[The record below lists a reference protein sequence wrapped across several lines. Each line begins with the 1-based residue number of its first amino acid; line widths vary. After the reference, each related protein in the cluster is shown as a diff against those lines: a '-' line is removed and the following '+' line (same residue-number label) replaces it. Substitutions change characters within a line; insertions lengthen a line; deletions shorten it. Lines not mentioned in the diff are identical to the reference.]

1 MNIISILNFF
11 KSAFSQDKNKSVL
24 GIDIG
29 PSSIKIVQLKRKK
42 GRAILETYG
51 ELSLGPY
58 AGLEVGRSTSLP
70 TEKIAEAVIDVLR
83 ESNTTT
89 NKCGI
94 SIPMGSSLVSF
105 IKIPKI
111 DEGQLAQMISLE
123 ARRYIPVPISEVSLD
138 YLVIPRNESIA
149 SEYQNSEAKPEEKT
163 IDVLLVVIHNDAMER
178 NKEITRIAKLDTE
191 FSEIEIFSS
200 MRSVLEPGT
209 LPQMIIDFGSG
220 STKIY
225 IIERGILRTSHMI
238 SRGSQDI
245 TLAISQSLG
254 ISVDEAEKMKRER
267 GLLKKEGEQMDINEI
282 TSLTLDYIFSEISRV
297 LLNYQK
303 KTEKN
308 ISKIFLTGGGVLL
321 KGLKEKAESSF
332 SVPVVIADPFSKVE
346 FPAFLESVLKQAG
359 PSFAVAIGLALR
371 RLQDIN

>member
-1 MNIISILNFF
+1 MSIFDSIKNLVGGGN
-11 KSAFSQDKNKSVL
+11 QNKSVL

-29 PSSIKIVQLKRKK
+29 PSSIKIVQLKRQK

-58 AGLEVGRSTSLP
+58 AGLEIGRSTSLT
-70 TEKIAEAVIDVLR
+70 TEQLAQAVIDILR

-89 NKCGI
+89 TKCGI

-105 IKIPKI
+105 IKLPKV
-111 DEGQLAQMISLE
+111 DEQQLAQMIPLE
-123 ARRYIPVPISEVSLD
+123 ARKYIPVPISEVSLD

-149 SEYQNSEAKPEEKT
+149 SEYQNSLEAPDEKT

-178 NKEITRIAKLDTE
+178 NKEITRIAKLDTS
-191 FSEIEIFSS
+191 FSEIEIFGS

-209 LPQMIIDFGSG
+209 APQMIIDFGSG

-245 TLAISQSLG
+245 TLAISKSLG
-254 ISVDEAEKMKRER
+254 ISVEEAEKMKRER
-267 GLLKKEGEQMDINEI
+267 GLLKKDGEQMDINEI
-282 TSLTLDYIFSEISRV
+282 TSLTLDYIFSEIGRV

-303 KTEKN
+303 KTERN
-308 ISKIFLTGGGVLL
+308 VSKVFLTGGGVLL

-332 SVPVVIADPFSKVE
+332 NVPVVMADPFSKVE
-346 FPAFLESVLKQAG
+346 YPAFLESVLKQAG

-371 RLQDIN
+371 RLQDSE

>member
-1 MNIISILNFF
+1 MANILDLIKN
-11 KSAFSQDKNKSVL
+11 AFGGEKNQSVL
-24 GIDIG
+24 GIDVG
-29 PSSIKIVQLKRKK
+29 PSSVKLVQLKKKK

-58 AGLEVGRSTSLP
+58 AGMEIGRATNLP
-70 TEKIAEAVIDVLR
+70 ADKVAQAISDLLR

-89 NKCGI
+89 KKCGI

-105 IKIPKI
+105 IKLPRV
-111 DEGQLAQMISLE
+111 DESQLAQMVPLE
-123 ARRYIPVPISEVSLD
+123 ARKYIPVPISEVSLD
-138 YLVIPRNESIA
+138 YLIIPKNESIA
-149 SEYQNSEAKPEEKT
+149 SEYQNSEQKPEENT
-163 IDVLLVVIHNDAMER
+163 IDVLLVVIHNDALAK
-178 NKEITRIAKLDTE
+178 NKEVTKLAGLDTA
-191 FSEIEIFSS
+191 FSEIEIFGS

-209 LPQMIIDFGSG
+209 APQMIIDMGSS

-225 IIERGILRTSHMI
+225 IIEHGILRTSHLI

-245 TLAISQSLG
+245 TLAISKSLG
-254 ISVDEAEKMKRER
+254 ISVEEAEKIKREQ
-267 GLLKKEGEQMDINEI
+267 GIMAKPGDQANINEI
-282 TSLTLDYIFSEISRV
+282 TSLTLDYIFSEVGRV

-303 KTEKN
+303 KNEKT

-332 SVPVVIADPFSKVE
+332 SVPVMMADPFSKVE
-346 FPAFLESVLKQAG
+346 YPAFLENVLKQAG

>member
-1 MNIISILNFF
+1 MSIFDTFKNILGGGD
-11 KSAFSQDKNKSVL
+11 QNKSVL

-58 AGLEVGRSTSLP
+58 AGLEIGRSTSLD
-70 TEKIAEAVIDVLR
+70 TEKLAQAVVDILR

-89 NKCGI
+89 NKAGI

-105 IKIPKI
+105 IKLPKV
-111 DEGQLAQMISLE
+111 DERELAQMIPLE
-123 ARRYIPVPISEVSLD
+123 ARKYIPVPISEVSLD
-138 YLVIPRNESIA
+138 YMVIPRNDAIA
-149 SEYQNSEAKPEEKT
+149 SEYQNSLETPDEKT

-178 NKEITRIAKLDTE
+178 NKEITKIAKLDTS
-191 FSEIEIFSS
+191 FSEIEIFGS
-200 MRSVLEPGT
+200 MRAVLEPGT
-209 LPQMIIDFGSG
+209 APQMIIDFGSG

-245 TLAISQSLG
+245 TLAISKSLG
-254 ISVDEAEKMKRER
+254 ISVEEAEKMKRER
-267 GLLKKEGEQMDINEI
+267 GLLKKDGDEMDINEI
-282 TSLTLDYIFSEISRV
+282 TSLTLDYIFSEIGRV

-303 KTEKN
+303 KTERN
-308 ISKIFLTGGGVLL
+308 VSKVFLTGGGVLL

-332 SVPVVIADPFSKVE
+332 NVPVVMADPFSKVE
-346 FPAFLESVLKQAG
+346 YPAFLETVLKQAG

-371 RLQDIN
+371 RLQDME

>member
-1 MNIISILNFF
+1 MINISDFF
-11 KSAFSQDKNKSVL
+11 NKTFGGNQNKSVL

-29 PSSIKIVQLKRKK
+29 PSSVKIVQLKRKS
-42 GRAILETYG
+42 GRAVLETYG

-58 AGLEVGRSTSLP
+58 AGMEIGRATNLP
-70 TEKIAEAVIDVLR
+70 TDKIAQAVVDVLR

-105 IKIPKI
+105 IKLPKV
-111 DEGQLAQMISLE
+111 DERELAQMIPLE
-123 ARRYIPVPISEVSLD
+123 ARKYIPVPISEVSLD
-138 YLVIPRNESIA
+138 YLVIPRNDSIA
-149 SEYQNSEAKPEEKT
+149 SEYQNSEEKPAENT
-163 IDVLLVVIHNDAMER
+163 IDVLLVVIHNDALEK
-178 NKEITRIAKLDTE
+178 NKEITRTAKLDTT

-209 LPQMIIDFGSG
+209 APQMIIDFGSN
-220 STKIY
+220 STKVY
-225 IIERGILRTSHMI
+225 IIERGILRTSHMV

-245 TLAISQSLG
+245 TLALSKSLG
-254 ISVDEAEKMKRER
+254 ISVEEAEKIKREN
-267 GLLKKEGEQMDINEI
+267 GILVKNASQSNINEV
-282 TSLTLDYIFSEISRV
+282 TSLTLDYIFSEIGRV

-303 KTEKN
+303 KTGRN
-308 ISKIFLTGGGVLL
+308 VSKIFLTGGGVLL

-332 SVPVVIADPFSKVE
+332 SVPVSLADPFSKVE
-346 FPAFLESVLKQAG
+346 YPAFLEAVLKQAG

-371 RLQDIN
+371 RLQDMD

>member
-1 MNIISILNFF
+1 MIDIVNFF
-11 KSAFSQDKNKSVL
+11 KSAFQSDNNKSVL

-29 PSSIKIVQLKRKK
+29 PSSIKVVQLKRRK

-58 AGLEVGRSTSLP
+58 AGVEIGRATNLT
-70 TEKIAEAVIDVLR
+70 TEQTAQAVVDVLR
-83 ESNTTT
+83 ESNVTT

-105 IKIPKI
+105 IKLPKT
-111 DEGQLAQMISLE
+111 DPKQLAQMIPLE
-123 ARRYIPVPISEVSLD
+123 ARKYIPVPISEVSLD
-138 YLVIPRNESIA
+138 YLVIPRNENIV
-149 SEYQNSEAKPEEKT
+149 SEYQNSEEKPDDKT
-163 IDVLLVVIHNDAMER
+163 IDVLLVVIHNDAMAK
-178 NKEITRIAKLDTE
+178 NKEITQIAKLDTQ

-209 LPQMIIDFGSG
+209 APQMIIDFGSG
-220 STKIY
+220 STKVY
-225 IIERGILRTSHMI
+225 IIEKGILRTSHMI

-245 TLAISQSLG
+245 TLAISKSLG
-254 ISVDEAEKMKRER
+254 IKVEEAEKIKRER
-267 GLLKKEGEQMDINEI
+267 GLLKKENESMDINEI

-303 KTEKN
+303 KTGRN

-321 KGLKEKAESSF
+321 KGLREKAEASF
-332 SVPVVIADPFSKVE
+332 SVPVALADPFSKLE
-346 FPAFLESVLKQAG
+346 YPAFLENVLKQAG

-371 RLQDIN
+371 RLQDMG

>member
-1 MNIISILNFF
+1 MSIFDSFKNILGGGD
-11 KSAFSQDKNKSVL
+11 QNKSVL

-29 PSSIKIVQLKRKK
+29 PSSIKLVQLKRKK

-58 AGLEVGRSTSLP
+58 AGLEIGRSTNLD
-70 TEKIAEAVIDVLR
+70 TEKIAQAVVDILR

-105 IKIPKI
+105 IKLPKV
-111 DEGQLAQMISLE
+111 DDRQLAQMIPLE
-123 ARRYIPVPISEVSLD
+123 ARKYIPVPISEVSLD
-138 YLVIPRNESIA
+138 YLPIPRNESTA
-149 SEYQNSEAKPEEKT
+149 SEYQNSEEKPDEKT
-163 IDVLLVVIHNDAMER
+163 MDVLLVVIHNDAMAR
-178 NKEITRIAKLDTE
+178 NKEITRIAKLDTS
-191 FSEIEIFSS
+191 FSEIEIFGS

-209 LPQMIIDFGSG
+209 VPQMIIDFGSG

-245 TLAISQSLG
+245 TLAISKSLG
-254 ISVDEAEKMKRER
+254 VSVEEAEKMKRDR
-267 GLLKKEGEQMDINEI
+267 GLLKKDGEQMDINEI

-303 KTEKN
+303 KNGKN
-308 ISKIFLTGGGVLL
+308 VGKVFLTGGGVLL

-332 SVPVVIADPFSKVE
+332 SIPVVLADPFSKVE
-346 FPAFLESVLKQAG
+346 YPAFLENVLKQAG

-371 RLQDIN
+371 RLQDVN

>member
-1 MNIISILNFF
+1 MSIIDSLKNI
-11 KSAFSQDKNKSVL
+11 FSNDQNKSVL

-29 PSSIKIVQLKRKK
+29 PSSIKIVQLKKK
-42 GRAILETYG
+42 GGRAILETYG

-58 AGLEVGRSTSLP
+58 AGVEIGRSTSLS
-70 TEKIAEAVIDVLR
+70 TEQLAQAVIDVLR

-89 NKCGI
+89 NKSGI

-105 IKIPKI
+105 IKMPQV
-111 DEGQLAQMISLE
+111 DEKQLAQMIPLE
-123 ARRYIPVPISEVSLD
+123 ARKYIPVPISEVSLD
-138 YLVIPRNESIA
+138 FMVIPRNESIA

-163 IDVLLVVIHNDAMER
+163 IDVLLVVIHNDAMQR
-178 NKEITRIAKLDTE
+178 NKDITRIAKLDTA
-191 FSEIEIFSS
+191 FSEIEIFGS

-209 LPQMIIDFGSG
+209 AAQMIIDFGSN

-225 IIERGILRTSHMI
+225 IVERGILRTSHMI

-245 TLAISQSLG
+245 TLAISKSLG
-254 ISVDEAEKMKRER
+254 ISIEEAEKLKRER
-267 GLLKKEGEQMDINEI
+267 GMLKKEGSEMDINEI

-297 LLNYQK
+297 ILGYQK

-332 SVPVVIADPFSKVE
+332 SIPVVMADPFSKVE
-346 FPAFLESVLKQAG
+346 FPAFLETVLNQAG

-371 RLQDIN
+371 RLQDMD

>member
-1 MNIISILNFF
+1 MNMLDSIKNI
-11 KSAFSQDKNKSVL
+11 FSKNKDESVL

-29 PSSIKIVQLKRKK
+29 PSSIKIVQLKRRK
-42 GRAILETYG
+42 GRAVLETYG
-51 ELSLGPY
+51 ELALGPY
-58 AGLEVGRSTSLP
+58 AGLEIGRSTNLT
-70 TEKIAEAVIDVLR
+70 TEQTAQAVTDILS

-89 NKCGI
+89 RKCGI

-105 IKIPKI
+105 IKLPKV
-111 DEGQLAQMISLE
+111 EEKQLAQMIPLE
-123 ARRYIPVPISEVSLD
+123 ARKYIPVPISEVNLD
-138 YLVIPRNESIA
+138 YLVIPRNDSIA

-163 IDVLLVVIHNDAMER
+163 IDVLLVVIHKDALEK
-178 NKEITRIAKLDTE
+178 NKEITRLAKLETA

-209 LPQMIIDFGSG
+209 APQMIIDIGSG

-225 IIERGILRTSHMI
+225 IVERGILRTSHMI

-245 TLAISQSLG
+245 TLAISKSLS
-254 ISVDEAEKMKRER
+254 ISIEEAEKIKRER
-267 GLLKKEGEQMDINEI
+267 GLLKKEGDQDINEI
-282 TSLTLDYIFSEISRV
+282 TSLTLDYIFSEIARV

-303 KTEKN
+303 KTEQN
-308 ISKIFLTGGGVLL
+308 VSKVFLTGGGSLL

-332 SVPVVIADPFSKVE
+332 SVPVVMGDPFSKIE
-346 FPAFLESVLKQAG
+346 FPAFLENVLRQAG

-371 RLQDIN
+371 KLQDLE

>member
-1 MNIISILNFF
+1 MINISDFF
-11 KSAFSQDKNKSVL
+11 KNTFGGDQNKSVL

-29 PSSIKIVQLKRKK
+29 PSSVKIVQLKRKS

-58 AGLEVGRSTSLP
+58 AGMEIGRATNL
-70 TEKIAEAVIDVLR
+70 TTDKIAQAVVDVLR

-105 IKIPKI
+105 IKLPKV
-111 DEGQLAQMISLE
+111 DDRELAQMIPLE
-123 ARRYIPVPISEVSLD
+123 ARKYIPVPISEVSLD

-149 SEYQNSEAKPEEKT
+149 SEYQNSEEKPAENT
-163 IDVLLVVIHNDAMER
+163 IDVLLVVIHNDALEK
-178 NKEITRIAKLDTE
+178 NKEITRTAKLDTT

-209 LPQMIIDFGSG
+209 APQMIIDFGSN
-220 STKIY
+220 STKVY
-225 IIERGILRTSHMI
+225 IIERGILRTSHMV

-245 TLAISQSLG
+245 TLALSKSLG
-254 ISVDEAEKMKRER
+254 VSVEEAEKIKREN
-267 GLLKKEGEQMDINEI
+267 GILTKTASQSNINEV
-282 TSLTLDYIFSEISRV
+282 TSLTLDYIFSEIGRV

-303 KTEKN
+303 KTGRN
-308 ISKIFLTGGGVLL
+308 VSKIFLTGGGVLL

-332 SVPVVIADPFSKVE
+332 SVPVSLADPFSKVE
-346 FPAFLESVLKQAG
+346 YPAFLEAVLKQAG

-371 RLQDIN
+371 RLQDMD

>member
-1 MNIISILNFF
+1 MMNILDSLKNLF
-11 KSAFSQDKNKSVL
+11 AQDQNKSVL
-24 GIDIG
+24 GIDVG

-58 AGLEVGRSTSLP
+58 AGLEIGRSTNLT
-70 TEKIAEAVIDVLR
+70 TEQLAQAVVDVLR

-89 NKCGI
+89 SKCGI

-105 IKIPKI
+105 IKLPKV
-111 DEGQLAQMISLE
+111 EEKQLAQMIPLE
-123 ARRYIPVPISEVSLD
+123 ARKYIPVPISEVSLD

-149 SEYQNSEAKPEEKT
+149 SEYQNSTEKPEEKT

-178 NKEITRIAKLDTE
+178 NKEITKIAKLDTS
-191 FSEIEIFSS
+191 FSEIEIFGS
-200 MRSVLEPGT
+200 MRAVLEPGT
-209 LPQMIIDFGSG
+209 APQMIIDFGSG

-245 TLAISQSLG
+245 TLAISKSLG
-254 ISVDEAEKMKRER
+254 ISVNDAEKMKRDR
-267 GLLKKEGEQMDINEI
+267 GLVKKEGEQMDINEI
-282 TSLTLDYIFSEISRV
+282 TSLTLDYIFSEIGRV

-303 KTEKN
+303 KTERN
-308 ISKIFLTGGGVLL
+308 VSKIFLTGGGVLL

-332 SVPVVIADPFSKVE
+332 NIPVVLADPFSKVE
-346 FPAFLESVLKQAG
+346 YPAFLENVLKQAG

-371 RLQDIN
+371 RLQDSD

>member
-1 MNIISILNFF
+1 MINILDFI
-11 KSAFSQDKNKSVL
+11 KSAFTTDKNKSVL

-29 PSSIKIVQLKRKK
+29 PSSIKIIQLKKRK

-58 AGLEVGRSTSLP
+58 AGLEIGRSTNLP
-70 TEKIAEAVIDVLR
+70 TEKIAEAVADVLR

-105 IKIPKI
+105 IKMPAV
-111 DEGQLAQMISLE
+111 DEKQLAQMIPLE
-123 ARRYIPVPISEVSLD
+123 ARKYIPVPISEVSLD
-138 YLVIPRNESIA
+138 YLVIPHNENIA
-149 SEYQNSEAKPEEKT
+149 SEYQNSEAKPAEKT

-178 NKEITRIAKLDTE
+178 NKEITRLAKLDTS
-191 FSEIEIFSS
+191 FSEIEIFGS

-209 LPQMIIDFGSG
+209 APQMIIDFGS
-220 STKIY
+220 SATKIY

-245 TLAISQSLG
+245 TLAISKSLG
-254 ISVDEAEKMKRER
+254 ISIDEAEKIKKDR
-267 GLLKKEGEQMDINEI
+267 GLFKKEGEQMDINEI
-282 TSLTLDYIFSEISRV
+282 TSLTLDYIFSEIGRV

-303 KTEKN
+303 KTERN
-308 ISKIFLTGGGVLL
+308 VSKIFLTGGGVLL
-321 KGLKEKAESSF
+321 KGLKEKAEASF
-332 SVPVVIADPFSKVE
+332 SVPVVMADPFSKVE
-346 FPAFLESVLKQAG
+346 YPAFLENILKQAG
-359 PSFAVAIGLALR
+359 PSFAVSIGLALR
-371 RLQDIN
+371 RLQDIS

>member
-1 MNIISILNFF
+1 MMNILDSLKNLF
-11 KSAFSQDKNKSVL
+11 AQEQNKSVL
-24 GIDIG
+24 GIDVG
-29 PSSIKIVQLKRKK
+29 PSSIKIVQLKRRK

-58 AGLEVGRSTSLP
+58 AGLEIGRSTNLT
-70 TEKIAEAVIDVLR
+70 TEQIAQAVVDVLR

-105 IKIPKI
+105 IKLPKV
-111 DEGQLAQMISLE
+111 EERQLAQMIPLE
-123 ARRYIPVPISEVSLD
+123 ARKYIPVPISEVSLD

-149 SEYQNSEAKPEEKT
+149 SEYQNSAEKPEEKT

-178 NKEITRIAKLDTE
+178 NKEITRIAKLDTK
-191 FSEIEIFSS
+191 FSEIEIFGS
-200 MRSVLEPGT
+200 MRAVLEPGT
-209 LPQMIIDFGSG
+209 APQMIIDFGSG

-245 TLAISQSLG
+245 TLAISKSLG
-254 ISVDEAEKMKRER
+254 ISVNEAEKMKRDR
-267 GLLKKEGEQMDINEI
+267 GLIKKDGEQMDINEI
-282 TSLTLDYIFSEISRV
+282 TSLTLDYIFSEIGRV

-303 KTEKN
+303 KTERN
-308 ISKIFLTGGGVLL
+308 VSKIFLTGGGVLL

-332 SVPVVIADPFSKVE
+332 NIPVVLADPFSKVE
-346 FPAFLESVLKQAG
+346 YPAFLENVLKQAG

-371 RLQDIN
+371 RLQDSD

>member
-1 MNIISILNFF
+1 MINIQDLF
-11 KSAFSQDKNKSVL
+11 KGAFSGNKNKSVL

-29 PSSIKIVQLKRKK
+29 PSSIKIVQLKKKK

-51 ELSLGPY
+51 ELALGPY
-58 AGLEVGRSTSLP
+58 AGLEVGRSTSLD
-70 TEKIAEAVIDVLR
+70 TEKVAQAVVDVLR

-89 NKCGI
+89 SQCGLSI
-94 SIPMGSSLVSF
+94 SMGSSLVSF
-105 IKIPKI
+105 IKLPKV
-111 DEGQLAQMISLE
+111 EERQLAQIIPLE
-123 ARRYIPVPISEVSLD
+123 ARKYIPVPISEVSLD
-138 YLVIPRNESIA
+138 YLVIPHNESIA
-149 SEYQNSEAKPEEKT
+149 SEYQNSEEKPEEKT
-163 IDVLLVVIHNDAMER
+163 IDVLLIVIHNDAMER
-178 NKEITRIAKLDTE
+178 NRSISKIAKLDTQ

-209 LPQMIIDFGSG
+209 APQMIIDFGSG

-238 SRGSQDI
+238 NRGSQDI
-245 TLAISQSLG
+245 TLAISKSLG
-254 ISVDEAEKMKRER
+254 ISIEEAEKIKREN
-267 GLLKKEGEQMDINEI
+267 GLIKKEGSSVDINEI

-303 KTEKN
+303 KTERN
-308 ISKIFLTGGGVLL
+308 VSKIFLTGGGVLL
-321 KGLKEKAESSF
+321 KGLREKAEANF
-332 SVPVVIADPFSKVE
+332 SVPVVMSDPFSKVE
-346 FPAFLESVLKQAG
+346 FPAFLESILKQAG

>member
-1 MNIISILNFF
+1 MNLPDFLKGI
-11 KSAFSQDKNKSVL
+11 FSGGQGKSVL

-29 PSSIKIVQLKRKK
+29 PSSIKLVQLKRKH

-51 ELSLGPY
+51 ELALGPY
-58 AGLEVGRSTSLP
+58 VNLEIGRSTNLT
-70 TEKIAEAVIDVLR
+70 TEQLGQAVVDILR
-83 ESNTTT
+83 ESNVTT
-89 NKCGI
+89 NKSGL

-105 IKIPKI
+105 IKLPKV
-111 DEGQLAQMISLE
+111 EESQLAQMIPLE
-123 ARRYIPVPISEVSLD
+123 ARKYIPIPISEVSLD
-138 YLVIPRNESIA
+138 YLVIPSNDSIA
-149 SEYQNSEAKPEEKT
+149 SEYQNSEAKPAEKT

-178 NKEITRIAKLDTE
+178 NKEITRLAKLETT
-191 FSEIEIFSS
+191 FSEIEIFGS

-209 LPQMIIDFGSG
+209 APQMIIDFGSG

-245 TLAISQSLG
+245 TLAISKSLG
-254 ISVDEAEKMKRER
+254 ISVEEAEKMKRER
-267 GLLKKEGEQMDINEI
+267 GLLKKEGEAMDINEI

-303 KTEKN
+303 KTDKN
-308 ISKIFLTGGGVLL
+308 VSKVFLTGGGVLL
-321 KGLKEKAESSF
+321 KGLREKAEASF
-332 SVPVVIADPFSKVE
+332 NVPVVMADPFSKVE
-346 FPAFLESVLKQAG
+346 YPAFLDSVLKQAG

-371 RLQDIN
+371 RLQEV

>member
-1 MNIISILNFF
+1 MINFIDYI
-11 KSAFSQDKNKSVL
+11 KNAFSHNQNKSVL

-29 PSSIKIVQLKRKK
+29 PSSIKLVQLKKRK

-58 AGLEVGRSTSLP
+58 VNLEMGRSTNMT
-70 TEKIAEAVIDVLR
+70 TEQIAQAVVDILR

-89 NKCGI
+89 NKSGL
-94 SIPMGSSLVSF
+94 SIQMGSSLVSF
-105 IKIPKI
+105 IKLPKV
-111 DEGQLAQMISLE
+111 DEKQLAQMIPLE
-123 ARRYIPVPISEVSLD
+123 ARKYIPIPISEVSLD
-138 YLVIPRNESIA
+138 YLVIPKNEDTV
-149 SEYQNSEAKPEEKT
+149 SEYQNSEEKPEEKT
-163 IDVLLVVIHNDAMER
+163 VDVLLVVIHNDAMAR
-178 NKEITRIAKLDTE
+178 NKEITRIAKLETT

-200 MRSVLEPGT
+200 MRSVTESGT
-209 LPQMIIDFGSG
+209 APQMIIDFGSG

-245 TLAISQSLG
+245 TLAISKSLG
-254 ISVDEAEKMKRER
+254 ISVAEAEKIKRER

-297 LLNYQK
+297 LLAYQK
-303 KTEKN
+303 KNERN
-308 ISKIFLTGGGVLL
+308 ISKVFLTGGGVLL
-321 KGLKEKAESSF
+321 KGLKEKAETTF
-332 SVPVVIADPFSKVE
+332 SIPVEMADPFSRVE

-371 RLQDIN
+371 RLQEID

>member
-1 MNIISILNFF
+1 MSNISDFFTGIF
-11 KSAFSQDKNKSVL
+11 KSSKDQSVL

-29 PSSIKIVQLKRKK
+29 PSSIKIVQLRRKK

-58 AGLEVGRSTSLP
+58 AQMEIGRATNLP
-70 TEKIAEAVIDVLR
+70 ADKLAQAVIDVLR

-89 NKCGI
+89 NQCGI
-94 SIPMGSSLVSF
+94 SIPVGASLVSF
-105 IKIPKI
+105 IKLPKV
-111 DEGQLAQMISLE
+111 DEKQLPQMIPLE
-123 ARRYIPVPISEVSLD
+123 ARKYIPVPISEVSLD
-138 YLVIPRNESIA
+138 YLIIPKNESTV
-149 SEYQNSEAKPEEKT
+149 SEYQNSEDKHEDNS
-163 IDVLLVVIHNDAMER
+163 IDVLLVVIHNDALAK
-178 NKEITRIAKLDTE
+178 NKEITKIAKLNTA
-191 FSEIEIFSS
+191 FSEIEIFGA

-209 LPQMIIDFGSG
+209 APQMIIDMGS
-220 STKIY
+220 STTKIY
-225 IIERGILRTSHMI
+225 IIERGILRTSHLI

-245 TLAISQSLG
+245 TLAISKSLG
-254 ISVDEAEKMKRER
+254 ISVDEAEKIKREKGIVR
-267 GLLKKEGEQMDINEI
+267 AVEGQTDINEI
-282 TSLTLDYIFSEISRV
+282 TSLTLDYIFSEVGRV

-332 SVPVVIADPFSKVE
+332 SIPVVMADPFSKVE
-346 FPAFLESVLKQAG
+346 YPAFLESVLKQAG

-371 RLQDIN
+371 RLQDLE

>member
-1 MNIISILNFF
+1 MANILDLIKN
-11 KSAFSQDKNKSVL
+11 AFGGEKNQTVL
-24 GIDIG
+24 GIDVG
-29 PSSIKIVQLKRKK
+29 PSSVKLVQLKKKK

-58 AGLEVGRSTSLP
+58 AGMEIGRATNLP
-70 TEKIAEAVIDVLR
+70 ADKVAQAISDLLR

-89 NKCGI
+89 KKCGI

-105 IKIPKI
+105 IKLPRV
-111 DEGQLAQMISLE
+111 DESQLAQMVPLE
-123 ARRYIPVPISEVSLD
+123 ARKYIPVPISEVSLD
-138 YLVIPRNESIA
+138 YLIIPKNESIA
-149 SEYQNSEAKPEEKT
+149 SEYQNSEQKPEENT
-163 IDVLLVVIHNDAMER
+163 IDVLLVVIHNDALAK
-178 NKEITRIAKLDTE
+178 NKEVTKLAGLDTA
-191 FSEIEIFSS
+191 FSEIEIFGS

-209 LPQMIIDFGSG
+209 APQMIIDMGSS

-225 IIERGILRTSHMI
+225 IIEHGILRTSHLI

-245 TLAISQSLG
+245 TLAISKSLG
-254 ISVDEAEKMKRER
+254 ISVEEAEKIKREQ
-267 GLLKKEGEQMDINEI
+267 GIMAKPGDQANINEI
-282 TSLTLDYIFSEISRV
+282 TSLTLDYIFSEVGRV

-303 KTEKN
+303 KNEKT

-332 SVPVVIADPFSKVE
+332 SVPVMMADPFSKVE
-346 FPAFLESVLKQAG
+346 YPAFLENVLKQAG

>member
-1 MNIISILNFF
+1 MSNLLDSLKNIFQN
-11 KSAFSQDKNKSVL
+11 DKNKSVL

-29 PSSIKIVQLKRKK
+29 PSSIKVVQLKKRK

-58 AGLEVGRSTSLP
+58 AGIEIGRSTSLP

-89 NKCGI
+89 NRCGI

-105 IKIPKI
+105 IKLPKV
-111 DEGQLAQMISLE
+111 DDKQLAQMIPLE
-123 ARRYIPVPISEVSLD
+123 ARKYIPVPISEVSLD
-138 YLVIPRNESIA
+138 YLVIPRNESTA
-149 SEYQNSEAKPEEKT
+149 SEYQNSEQKPEEKT
-163 IDVLLVVIHNDAMER
+163 IDVLLVVIHNDAMEKNR
-178 NKEITRIAKLDTE
+178 EITRLAKLDTA
-191 FSEIEIFSS
+191 FSEIEIFGS

-209 LPQMIIDFGSG
+209 APQMIIDFGSN

-225 IIERGILRTSHMI
+225 IIERGILRTSHLI

-245 TLAISQSLG
+245 TLAISKSLG

-267 GLLKKEGEQMDINEI
+267 GLLKKSTDQMDINEI
-282 TSLTLDYIFSEISRV
+282 TSLTLDYIFSEIGRV

-303 KTEKN
+303 KTERN
-308 ISKIFLTGGGVLL
+308 VSKVFLTGGGVLL

-332 SVPVVIADPFSKVE
+332 NVPVEMADPFSKVE
-346 FPAFLESVLKQAG
+346 FPAFLETILKQAG

-371 RLQDIN
+371 RLQDVN